1 MERLCC
7 PVDGCTY
14 LKLFDVGLADYCVP
28 LAVYHCETFFW
39 GLRSHVLQ
47 VRYVFGLFCTHGTL
61 VPSMS
66 VIWTFPARHNILP
79 GAQVCKVVQVRKEA
93 EDAFSTPHQD

>member
-1 MERLCC
+1 MA
-7 PVDGCTY
+7 VSTY
-14 LKLFDVGLADYCVP
+14 LKLFDIGLADC
-28 LAVYHCETFFW
+28 VYHCETFFG

-61 VPSMS
+61 VPTMS

-79 GAQVCKVVQVRKEA
+79 GARVCKVVHEA
-93 EDAFSTPHQD
+93 EDAFSPPHQD